1 MFKMAFVGAIAEW
14 FVGGEAAAANG
25 YYRPAL
31 QAVIVAL
38 HVDYFKITF
47 YFYRSVIVYRKLC
60 CCHNCLFCAEDNSFA
75 LQNTINCLI
84 IIIIN
89 TLSILQYPTSI

>member
-31 QAVIVAL
+31 EAVIVAL
-38 HVDYFKITF
+38 NIYYFKITF

-60 CCHNCLFCAEDNSFA
+60 SCHNCCFVPK
-75 LQNTINCLI
+75 I
-84 IIIIN
+84 IASLYKIQ
-89 TLSILQYPTSI
+89 SIA